1 MSDLGV
7 SVDGE
12 LKFSA
17 HINQMTRKAHTR
29 SKLLMKTFVS
39 RDTSMLVKA
48 FKVYVRPILE
58 YASTVWSP
66 HLVQDIESIES
77 VQRRFTKRLPG
88 QWNVP
93 YTERLKAVGL
103 ERLDV
108 RRLQQD
114 LIMTYKIL
122 FGLTCL
128 DRSQFFNLSPHT
140 STRGHDYKLFMP
152 NVASDTRKYF
162 FQFQS
167 IAGVERLTF

>member
-1 MSDLGV
+1 MKSF
-7 SVDGE
+7 
-12 LKFSA
+12 FS
-17 HINQMTRKAHTR
+17 HNIST
-29 SKLLMKTFVS
+29 
-39 RDTSMLVKA
+39 LVKA

-58 YASTVWSP
+58 YASSVWSP
-66 HLVQDIESIES
+66 HLIMDIESIEA

-93 YTERLKAVGL
+93 YTERLKTVGL

-108 RRLQQD
+108 RRLRQD

-128 DRSQFFNLSPHT
+128 DSLQFFELSPHP

-152 NVASDTRKYF
+152 NVATDTRKYCF
-162 FQFQS
+162 S
-167 IAGVERLTF
+167 YRVLIRLMRLTS